1 MFESTEVV
9 QSDVLVIGGSIG
21 GLVASINARKQG
33 VDVLVVDKGGIGW
46 AGQVPISGGRSMVI
60 LPDESVDAWVEW
72 AVGEGNYL
80 NNQDWAYNFG
90 NNVYEA
96 TMDLA
101 RWGMPVTGEGDKL
114 NVIPRMKAYKAI
126 QFPAAKLMPML
137 AAYARKQGA
146 RLMNKIGIVD
156 LVSENGQITGALGIG
171 LTDNKFY
178 LFKAKA
184 FIIANGSCRYKR
196 QKGFD
201 MSTGEGVIMA
211 YRNGAELMNAEFSNT
226 YGYCAKGFEIFT
238 RNPLY
243 YFLVNTKGENVL
255 LKHFPDMEE
264 SLRTKLERQDFFK
277 IVEAMSKEA
286 LAGNAPIHLDLTH
299 ASQEEIDFA
308 KGKHLDTPY
317 SKWGSVISDF
327 WRTLAKKGVDAVKER
342 VEIIPMFVG
351 GQGPIRVDLECR
363 TSVDRLWAI
372 GDASALGCGWTGSRS
387 PGTTPAVS
395 IPYAFTSGTL
405 AGKSTGLFVKD
416 TPLPSVDEKEVER
429 KKAKFLAPLKRSKGY
444 THLDLIYRI
453 HEAVVPVKYNL
464 MRSAERM
471 QEALSMLKDVQG
483 RLTEGIAKDPH
494 QLMKLVEADGMAYS
508 GEITFTAALTRTETR
523 GTHKREDFQSRDDKN
538 WLKWI
543 IIQQKDGK
551 MTTRTEPVPVSK
563 YKFRLE

>member
-9 QSDVLVIGGSIG
+9 QSDVLVIVGSIG

-60 LPDESVDAWVEW
+60 LPDESVDKWVEW

-299 ASQEEIDFA
+299 ASQEEI
-308 KGKHLDTPY
+308 
-317 SKWGSVISDF
+317 
-327 WRTLAKKGVDAVKER
+327 
-342 VEIIPMFVG
+342 
-351 GQGPIRVDLECR
+351 
-363 TSVDRLWAI
+363 
-372 GDASALGCGWTGSRS
+372 
-387 PGTTPAVS
+387 
-395 IPYAFTSGTL
+395 
-405 AGKSTGLFVKD
+405 
-416 TPLPSVDEKEVER
+416 
-429 KKAKFLAPLKRSKGY
+429 
-444 THLDLIYRI
+444 
-453 HEAVVPVKYNL
+453 
-464 MRSAERM
+464 
-471 QEALSMLKDVQG
+471 
-483 RLTEGIAKDPH
+483 
-494 QLMKLVEADGMAYS
+494 
-508 GEITFTAALTRTETR
+508 
-523 GTHKREDFQSRDDKN
+523 
-538 WLKWI
+538 
-543 IIQQKDGK
+543 
-551 MTTRTEPVPVSK
+551 
-563 YKFRLE
+563 